1 MDNIIH
7 ELQCVLKKFFQVT
20 RALPGHT
27 WALASLKVALQ
38 KMEARGLNTFCT
50 RCKTNYTGI
59 L

>member
-7 ELQCVLKKFFQVT
+7 ELQCVLKKFLQVT

-50 RCKTNYTGI
+50 CCKTN
-59 L
+59 